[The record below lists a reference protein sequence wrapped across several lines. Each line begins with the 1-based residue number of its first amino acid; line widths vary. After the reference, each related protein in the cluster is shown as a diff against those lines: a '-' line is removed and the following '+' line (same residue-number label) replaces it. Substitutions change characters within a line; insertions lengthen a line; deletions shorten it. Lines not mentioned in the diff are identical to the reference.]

1 MATSISSIRIP
12 NELRDRLERT
22 AKYLKKGKNWIINQA
37 LDEYLRKIDR
47 DTLAVEARR
56 QSLVA
61 SSAKAGEHPEFWE
74 KVSDTRGWR

>member
-22 AKYLKKGKNWIINQA
+22 AKHLKKGKNWIINQA

-61 SSAKAGEHPEFWE
+61 SSAKAGEHSEFWE
-74 KVSDTRGWR
+74 KVSDSRGWR